1 MLSTLCRMTA
11 HVSWWMV
18 LVVCVAAILPLQAQ
32 TTTADKIAPPSSS
45 AQRLYAAAK
54 KDLLQ
59 LRVLLRNGRSQSTTG
74 SGFLLGEGNLAVTN
88 YHVISQ
94 IALEPETYVGEYVD
108 TDGKKGTVE
117 LIAVDVLRDLAI
129 VRVDRTGT
137 GSFQLPDDLQALEQG
152 EDLYSLG
159 NPLDLGFAISEGTY
173 NGISRRG
180 FSDHL
185 MFTGPLNPGMSGGP
199 NITAAGDIAGVNV
212 SHRRDGELVS
222 FLVPARYLQQLVT
235 TAQSRETPPTD
246 FKPII
251 GEQLLE
257 YQQVM
262 MDHLLSEP
270 LTSKTLGPYQI
281 PVRESEQLRCW
292 GNSED
297 NTQEGYTTDSI
308 YCGMES
314 VVFISGNLQ
323 TGRVSFDHQLIRSKK
338 DNALRFSR
346 LVSDSFSHQIWSSH
360 RSEEVTAQQCT
371 EEFVANDQLPM
382 RAVLCA
388 SAYRKFAGL
397 YNFTLLTIT
406 TDDALMSVKSLY
418 ELRGISYDNGMALT
432 RKLLNAVTRQADS
445 VNAENPVEEASVD
458 EAPADETTEDET
470 TANDKTGGEAE

>member
-1 MLSTLCRMTA
+1 MLSTLYRRLAGAARGLALIVCATTA
-11 HVSWWMV
+11 
-18 LVVCVAAILPLQAQ
+18 IPLQAQ
-32 TTTADKIAPPSSS
+32 TPADSIAPPSSS
-45 AQRLYAAAK
+45 AQRLYASVK

-74 SGFLLGEGNLAVTN
+74 SGFLLGEGDLAVTN

-94 IALEPETYVGEYVD
+94 IALEPETYLGEYVD
-108 TDGKKGTVE
+108 TDGRKGSVE
-117 LIAVDVLRDLAI
+117 LLAVDVLRDLAV

-137 GSFQLPDDLQALEQG
+137 GSFQLPDDLTALEQG
-152 EDLYSLG
+152 ENLYSLG

-199 NITAAGDIAGVNV
+199 NITVNGDIAGVNV

-222 FLVPARYLQQLVT
+222 FLVPARYLQQLMMV
-235 TAQSRETPPTD
+235 AQNGDAPPAD
-246 FKPII
+246 FKPVI
-251 GEQLLE
+251 GEQLLD
-257 YQQVM
+257 YQQRM
-262 MDHLLSEP
+262 MGHLLDEP
-270 LTSKTLGPYQI
+270 LTTKTLGPYRI

-292 GNSED
+292 GSSED
-297 NTQEGYTTDSI
+297 NTQEGYSTDSI

-323 TGRVSFDHQLIRSKK
+323 TGRVSFDHQFIRSKK

-346 LVSDSFSHQIWSSH
+346 LLSESFSHQIWSSH

-371 EEFVANDQLPM
+371 EEFVANDHLPM

-388 SAYRKFAGL
+388 SAYRKFTGL

-406 TDDALMSVKSLY
+406 TDDPLMSVKSLY
-418 ELRGISYDNGMALT
+418 EFRGISYDNGLAIT
-432 RKLLNAVTRQADS
+432 RRLLNAVARQSDTAAEIESADDAEGGS
-445 VNAENPVEEASVD
+445 VQ
-458 EAPADETTEDET
+458 
-470 TANDKTGGEAE
+470 

>member
-1 MLSTLCRMTA
+1 LPLLSTLYRRLA
-11 HVSWWMV
+11 GAARGLV
-18 LVVCVAAILPLQAQ
+18 LIVCATAAIPLQAQ
-32 TTTADKIAPPSSS
+32 TPADSIAPPSSS
-45 AQRLYAAAK
+45 AQRLYASVK

-74 SGFLLGEGNLAVTN
+74 SGFLLGEGDLAVTN

-108 TDGKKGTVE
+108 TDGRKGSVE
-117 LIAVDVLRDLAI
+117 LLAVDVLRDLAV

-137 GSFQLPDDLQALEQG
+137 GSFQLPDDLTALEQG
-152 EDLYSLG
+152 ENLYSLG

-199 NITAAGDIAGVNV
+199 NITVNGDIAGVNV

-222 FLVPARYLQQLVT
+222 FLVPARYLQQLMMV
-235 TAQSRETPPTD
+235 AQNGDAPPAD
-246 FKPII
+246 FKPVI
-251 GEQLLE
+251 GEQLLD
-257 YQQVM
+257 YQQRM
-262 MDHLLSEP
+262 MGHLLDEP
-270 LTSKTLGPYQI
+270 LTTKTLGPYRI

-292 GNSED
+292 GSSED
-297 NTQEGYTTDSI
+297 NTQEGYSTDSI

-323 TGRVSFDHQLIRSKK
+323 TGRVSFDHQFIRSKK

-346 LVSDSFSHQIWSSH
+346 LLSESFSHQIWSSH

-371 EEFVANDQLPM
+371 EEFVANDHLPM

-388 SAYRKFAGL
+388 SAYRKFTGL

-406 TDDALMSVKSLY
+406 TDDPLMSVKSLY
-418 ELRGISYDNGMALT
+418 EFRGISYDNGLAIT
-432 RKLLNAVTRQADS
+432 RRLLNAVARQSDTVAEIESADDAEGGS
-445 VNAENPVEEASVD
+445 VQ
-458 EAPADETTEDET
+458 
-470 TANDKTGGEAE
+470 

>member
-1 MLSTLCRMTA
+1 MLSTLYRRLA
-11 HVSWWMV
+11 GAARGLV
-18 LVVCVAAILPLQAQ
+18 LIVCATAAIPLQAQ
-32 TTTADKIAPPSSS
+32 TPADSIAPPSSS
-45 AQRLYAAAK
+45 AQRLYASVK

-74 SGFLLGEGNLAVTN
+74 SGFLLGEGDLAVTN

-108 TDGKKGTVE
+108 TDGRKGSVE
-117 LIAVDVLRDLAI
+117 LLAVDVLRDLAV

-137 GSFQLPDDLQALEQG
+137 GSFQLPDDLTALEQG
-152 EDLYSLG
+152 ENLYSLG

-199 NITAAGDIAGVNV
+199 NITVNGDIAGVNV

-222 FLVPARYLQQLVT
+222 FLVPARYLQQLMMV
-235 TAQSRETPPTD
+235 AQNGDAPPAD
-246 FKPII
+246 FKPVI
-251 GEQLLE
+251 GEQLLD
-257 YQQVM
+257 YQQRM
-262 MDHLLSEP
+262 MGHLLDEP
-270 LTSKTLGPYQI
+270 LTTKTLGPYRI

-292 GNSED
+292 GSSED
-297 NTQEGYTTDSI
+297 NTLEGYSTDSI

-323 TGRVSFDHQLIRSKK
+323 TGRVSFDHQFIRSKK

-346 LVSDSFSHQIWSSH
+346 LLSESFSHQIWSSH

-371 EEFVANDQLPM
+371 EEFVANDHLPM

-388 SAYRKFAGL
+388 SAYRKFTGL

-406 TDDALMSVKSLY
+406 TDDPLMSVKSLY
-418 ELRGISYDNGMALT
+418 EFRGISYDNGLAIT
-432 RKLLNAVTRQADS
+432 RRLLNAVARQSDTAAEIESADDAEGGS
-445 VNAENPVEEASVD
+445 VQ
-458 EAPADETTEDET
+458 
-470 TANDKTGGEAE
+470 

>member
-1 MLSTLCRMTA
+1 MLSTLYRRLA
-11 HVSWWMV
+11 GAARGLV
-18 LVVCVAAILPLQAQ
+18 LIVCATAAIPLQAQ
-32 TTTADKIAPPSSS
+32 TPADSIAPPSSS
-45 AQRLYAAAK
+45 AQRLYASVK

-74 SGFLLGEGNLAVTN
+74 SGFLLGEGDLAVTN

-108 TDGKKGTVE
+108 TDGRKGSVE
-117 LIAVDVLRDLAI
+117 LLAVDVLRDLAV

-137 GSFQLPDDLQALEQG
+137 GSFQLPDDLTALEQG
-152 EDLYSLG
+152 ENLYSLG

-199 NITAAGDIAGVNV
+199 NITVNGDIAGVNV

-222 FLVPARYLQQLVT
+222 FLVPARYLQQLMTV
-235 TAQSRETPPTD
+235 AQNEDAPPAD
-246 FKPII
+246 FKPVI
-251 GEQLLE
+251 GEQLLD
-257 YQQVM
+257 YQQRM
-262 MDHLLSEP
+262 MGHLLDEP
-270 LTSKTLGPYQI
+270 LTTKTLGPYRT

-292 GNSED
+292 GSSED
-297 NTQEGYTTDSI
+297 NTQEGYSTDSI

-323 TGRVSFDHQLIRSKK
+323 TGRVSFDHQFIRSKK

-346 LVSDSFSHQIWSSH
+346 LLSESFSHQIWSSH

-371 EEFVANDQLPM
+371 EEFVANDHLPM

-388 SAYRKFAGL
+388 SAYRKFTGL

-406 TDDALMSVKSLY
+406 TDDPLMSVKSLY
-418 ELRGISYDNGMALT
+418 EFRGISYDNGLAIT
-432 RKLLNAVTRQADS
+432 HRLLNAVARQSDTAAEIESADDAEGGS
-445 VNAENPVEEASVD
+445 VQ
-458 EAPADETTEDET
+458 
-470 TANDKTGGEAE
+470 